1 MDTSNLREKAI
12 TVPGIGIKIPVLGFG
27 CSSLTGTGRKNADR
41 LLGTAFDAGVR
52 HFDVARYYGYGEAE
66 KILGTFVKTRRTEV
80 TITTKFGIDA
90 PQKTGALRIAL
101 RAGRQI
107 VRLLP
112 AARKA
117 MQRRAQTFVKSG
129 KFSATEARAS
139 LETSLREL
147 GTDYVDFFLL
157 HDYAEDDPVSQET
170 VAFLEDA
177 VKTGK
182 MRYFGLGTGIHSIV
196 RALAAQAE
204 LCKVIQF
211 EDSVLIRNAEKL
223 PPNPRVQLVI
233 THGALSASFRSVST
247 FLKAH
252 PDTAKQ
258 WSERIGVDCASD
270 DSLSALLLNF
280 AVDANPGGLVLFSS
294 RNAARVARN
303 INAVLRP
310 ELAPEQV
317 SLFGQLVEGISNQ
330 LTVES

>member
-1 MDTSNLREKAI
+1 MDASNLTEKAI
-12 TVPGIGIKIPVLGFG
+12 AVPGIRIKIPVLGFG
-27 CSSLTGTGRKNADR
+27 CSSLTGTGRKDADR

-66 KILGTFVKTRRTEV
+66 RILGTFLKTRRAEV

-90 PQKTGALRIAL
+90 PQKAGALRIAL
-101 RAGRQI
+101 QTGRQV

-112 AARKA
+112 AARKV
-117 MQRRAQTFVKSG
+117 MQRSAQTFVKSG
-129 KFSATEARAS
+129 KFSAADARAS

-147 GTDYVDFFLL
+147 GTDYIDFFLL
-157 HDYAEDDPVSQET
+157 HDYTADDPVSQET

-182 MRYFGLGTGIHSIV
+182 IRYFGLGTGIDSIV
-196 RALAAQAE
+196 RTLATQSE

-211 EDSVLIRNAEKL
+211 ENSVVIRNTEKL

-233 THGALSASFRSVST
+233 THGALSASFRSIST

-252 PDTAKQ
+252 PDIAKE
-258 WSERIGVDCASD
+258 WSEALGVDCAND

-294 RNAARVARN
+294 KNAARVARN

-310 ELAPEQV
+310 ELAPEQA

>member
-1 MDTSNLREKAI
+1 MDASNLREKAI
-12 TVPGIGIKIPVLGFG
+12 AVPGIGIKIPVLGFG
-27 CSSLTGTGRKNADR
+27 CSSLTGTGRKDADR

-52 HFDVARYYGYGEAE
+52 HFDVARHYGYGEAE
-66 KILGTFVKTRRTEV
+66 KILGTFLKTRRAEV
-80 TITTKFGIDA
+80 TITTKFGIDP
-90 PQKTGALRIAL
+90 PQRAGALRIAL

-112 AARKA
+112 AARKV
-117 MQRRAQTFVKSG
+117 MQRRAQSFVKSG
-129 KFSATEARAS
+129 KFSATDARAS

-147 GTDYVDFFLL
+147 GTDFIDFFLL
-157 HDYAEDDPVSQET
+157 HDYAADDPVSQET

-182 MRYFGLGTGIHSIV
+182 IRNFGLGTGIHSIV
-196 RALAAQAE
+196 QALSAQAE
-204 LCKVIQF
+204 LCQVIQF
-211 EDSVLIRNAEKL
+211 ENSVLIRNAEKL

-233 THGALSASFRSVST
+233 THGALSASFRSISA
-247 FLKAH
+247 FLKSR
-252 PDTAKQ
+252 PDAAKK
-258 WSERIGVDCASD
+258 WSEGLGVDCAND
-270 DSLSALLLNF
+270 DFLSALLLNF
-280 AVDANPGGLVLFSS
+280 AVDANPGGLALFSS

-317 SLFGQLVEGISNQ
+317 SLFGQFVEEIRPQ